1 MPAPQIAVSGAAVEC
16 EGASTCATSQSVT
29 LTPQPDVPNGQSPVT
44 PVSALTTEAD
54 LMLTEHEEQTSHTHF
69 ADTGSSSEDI
79 SSIYSPN
86 NQAMD
91 TAACTCTRMLCNCS
105 ISEGHE
111 FTPYRQTTDGC
122 TIQRQH
128 EQQQT
133 MAASPPESEAST
145 PPREFSGASSPTLG
159 SSFVLPL
166 TNVSTWGT
174 QTYPYGQAML
184 TPPSMADHDEVFHL
198 EQQSNN
204 DDDFPSIVPLP
215 YYEDVDMEQS
225 PSQEGTI
232 VDGVA
237 VSQNGF
243 PDSNVSFADYPSSES
258 AGTHSGS
265 SVADDDSVM
274 SDLRDIEPDFDG
286 FIDDDYS
293 SIFGSDGSE
302 TVVNEAIQVPDPQ
315 TVQAIPQV
323 TEYADGSDDDDTVD
337 FGEAGSH
344 TQWNQWSMSHLF
356 DTSDIVVSPPISS
369 SPESTAIDDSLVLYE
384 APPELATAPATLSSV
399 GDAIDQ
405 SPTATTEQHELTPSY
420 NETELIP
427 ENAFFMEIPAHIEE
441 FGNANLPFGY
451 QPDFESNMDY
461 PTFMRQWCIRTLML
475 KGAAEGPGQAALR
488 VCDWKRDS
496 EITAKQVSGDDF
508 DIQGINWKALGVS
521 RAEARKARKEYY
533 KNYTNLKNGRLPL
546 EPIPSTESFVNF
558 RRTANDNI
566 AHLAH
571 FQLRNLLYATSKND
585 VYYAGKSMVIRADPF
600 TKTTT
605 TIMDLSRPSES
616 FVPGGVKIS
625 TLTATHGVLI
635 AGGFNGEYALAS
647 LQAERGTKHVEGC
660 VTSHEN
666 GITNH
671 VHTYRSR
678 TSDHP
683 YAVFSS
689 NDQKIRILDCYSN
702 RFLKTHSFDVP
713 VNCSATSPDSR
724 LRVVVSDHTQVLI
737 VDAESGEMVERLD
750 GHSDFGFACA
760 WADDGRHVA
769 TGNQDM
775 QVRIYDARNWSQPL
789 KLIPTEMAGCRS
801 LRFSPVGGGKRV
813 LVIAEPADIV
823 SVVDADLFETK
834 QNIDFFGEIGG
845 VSFTPDGRDL
855 FIANMD
861 PKVGGV
867 MEFERS
873 GYGGQYGMRKHRRQ
887 EIEDMGDL
895 YVPEEGWD
903 WLEDE
908 DLIWDPRVK
917 WSRNHLRRRG
927 LPLGEVLF

>member
-1 MPAPQIAVSGAAVEC
+1 
-16 EGASTCATSQSVT
+16 
-29 LTPQPDVPNGQSPVT
+29 
-44 PVSALTTEAD
+44 
-54 LMLTEHEEQTSHTHF
+54 
-69 ADTGSSSEDI
+69 
-79 SSIYSPN
+79 
-86 NQAMD
+86 
-91 TAACTCTRMLCNCS
+91 
-105 ISEGHE
+105 
-111 FTPYRQTTDGC
+111 
-122 TIQRQH
+122 
-128 EQQQT
+128 
-133 MAASPPESEAST
+133 
-145 PPREFSGASSPTLG
+145 
-159 SSFVLPL
+159 
-166 TNVSTWGT
+166 
-174 QTYPYGQAML
+174 
-184 TPPSMADHDEVFHL
+184 
-198 EQQSNN
+198 
-204 DDDFPSIVPLP
+204 
-215 YYEDVDMEQS
+215 
-225 PSQEGTI
+225 
-232 VDGVA
+232 
-237 VSQNGF
+237 
-243 PDSNVSFADYPSSES
+243 
-258 AGTHSGS
+258 
-265 SVADDDSVM
+265 
-274 SDLRDIEPDFDG
+274 
-286 FIDDDYS
+286 
-293 SIFGSDGSE
+293 
-302 TVVNEAIQVPDPQ
+302 
-315 TVQAIPQV
+315 
-323 TEYADGSDDDDTVD
+323 
-337 FGEAGSH
+337 
-344 TQWNQWSMSHLF
+344 
-356 DTSDIVVSPPISS
+356 
-369 SPESTAIDDSLVLYE
+369 
-384 APPELATAPATLSSV
+384 
-399 GDAIDQ
+399 
-405 SPTATTEQHELTPSY
+405 
-420 NETELIP
+420 
-427 ENAFFMEIPAHIEE
+427 
-441 FGNANLPFGY
+441 
-451 QPDFESNMDY
+451 
-461 PTFMRQWCIRTLML
+461 
-475 KGAAEGPGQAALR
+475 
-488 VCDWKRDS
+488 
-496 EITAKQVSGDDF
+496 
-508 DIQGINWKALGVS
+508 
-521 RAEARKARKEYY
+521 
-533 KNYTNLKNGRLPL
+533 
-546 EPIPSTESFVNF
+546 
-558 RRTANDNI
+558 
-566 AHLAH
+566 
-571 FQLRNLLYATSKND
+571 
-585 VYYAGKSMVIRADPF
+585 MVIRADPF

-647 LQAERGTKHVEGC
+647 LQAERGTKHIEGC

-702 RFLKTHSFDVP
+702 RFLKTHSFCVP

-724 LRVVVSDHTQVLI
+724 LRVVVGDHTQILI

-887 EIEDMGDL
+887 EIEDMGDI

-917 WSRNHLRRRG
+917 WSRNHMRRRG

>member
-1 MPAPQIAVSGAAVEC
+1 
-16 EGASTCATSQSVT
+16 
-29 LTPQPDVPNGQSPVT
+29 
-44 PVSALTTEAD
+44 
-54 LMLTEHEEQTSHTHF
+54 
-69 ADTGSSSEDI
+69 
-79 SSIYSPN
+79 
-86 NQAMD
+86 
-91 TAACTCTRMLCNCS
+91 
-105 ISEGHE
+105 
-111 FTPYRQTTDGC
+111 
-122 TIQRQH
+122 
-128 EQQQT
+128 

-159 SSFVLPL
+159 TSFLLSL
-166 TNVSTWGT
+166 TNVPSWSS
-174 QTYPYGQAML
+174 QTYLFGQAML
-184 TPPSMADHDEVFHL
+184 TPPSMADHDEAFHM
-198 EQQSNN
+198 EQQSNS
-204 DDDFPSIVPLP
+204 DDEFPSIVPLP
-215 YYEDVDMEQS
+215 NYEDVDMEHS
-225 PSQEGTI
+225 PSPQGSI
-232 VDGVA
+232 ADGVA
-237 VSQNGF
+237 ITQGGF
-243 PDSNVSFADYPSSES
+243 LGSDASFADYPSSLS
-258 AGTHSGS
+258 AGAHSS
-265 SVADDDSVM
+265 SSDTDDDSVM
-274 SDLRDIEPDFDG
+274 SDLREIEPEFDG
-286 FIDDDYS
+286 FGDDDYS
-293 SIFGSDGSE
+293 SIFGSEGSE
-302 TVVNEAIQVPDPQ
+302 TVVNEVTHGSDPQ
-315 TVQAIPQV
+315 AAQSVPQA
-323 TEYADGSDDDDTVD
+323 TEYADVSDDDETTD

-344 TQWNQWSMSHLF
+344 NHWNQWSMPPSADSSNL
-356 DTSDIVVSPPISS
+356 IASPPI
-369 SPESTAIDDSLVLYE
+369 PTSTVLATMDESLVLPE
-384 APPELATAPATLSSV
+384 ALPELATALAALDVV
-399 GDAIDQ
+399 GDTTDQ
-405 SPTATTEQHELTPSY
+405 SPITSTEQHELDLGYS
-420 NETELIP
+420 ETELV
-427 ENAFFMEIPAHIEE
+427 PAHVLFIELSGGAKISAHIDE
-441 FGNANLPFGY
+441 FGNANLPYGY
-451 QPDFESNMDY
+451 RKDFESNMDY

-488 VCDWKRDS
+488 VCDWKRES
-496 EITAKQVSGDDF
+496 EIMAKQVNGDDC

-521 RAEARKARKEYY
+521 RTEARKARKEYY
-533 KNYTNLKNGRLPL
+533 KNYTNLKNGRLLLEVSHSRHQPL
-546 EPIPSTESFVNF
+546 VNWPLTGLGQPIPATDDFVNF

-585 VYYAGKSMVIRADPF
+585 IYYAGKSVVMRADPF
-600 TKTTT
+600 TKTTN

-647 LQAERGTKHVEGC
+647 LQSERGTKHIEGC
-660 VTSHEN
+660 VTTHEN

-689 NDQKIRILDCYSN
+689 NDQKIRILDCYTN
-702 RFLKTHSFDVP
+702 KFLKTHSFGVP

-724 LRVVVSDHTQVLI
+724 LRVVVGDHTQVLI
-737 VDAESGEMVERLD
+737 VDAESGELVERLD

-775 QVRIYDARNWSQPL
+775 QVRIYDARNWSHPL
-789 KLIPTEMAGCRS
+789 KVIPTEMAGCRS

-813 LVIAEPADIV
+813 LVVAEPADIV
-823 SVVDADLFETK
+823 SVVDADLFESK

-861 PKVGGV
+861 SKVGGI

-908 DLIWDPRVK
+908 DLVWDPRVK
-917 WSRNHLRRRG
+917 WSRNHMRRRG